1 MLKRIVVS
9 FNRHGFRNLL
19 VGLILYNVLTPFLE
33 PYMLLS
39 VIAHL
44 LLCITLFLSL
54 YAIERHDRLRTVA
67 AILLIP
73 LLISYWLGLYNLVI
87 FSRQGSY
94 LLMVGY
100 YSLLIYVY
108 VKQLARFKKV
118 NLEALYGA
126 LCLYLIIGL
135 FWGGLYALLH
145 EIQPG
150 SYGGNLLASAKGS
163 TLEIFNYFSMVTLT
177 TLGYGDIVP
186 KTAAAGVLCVTEAVV
201 GQFFTAVVVGWMV
214 GNIVSERRG
223 L

>member
-223 L
+223 